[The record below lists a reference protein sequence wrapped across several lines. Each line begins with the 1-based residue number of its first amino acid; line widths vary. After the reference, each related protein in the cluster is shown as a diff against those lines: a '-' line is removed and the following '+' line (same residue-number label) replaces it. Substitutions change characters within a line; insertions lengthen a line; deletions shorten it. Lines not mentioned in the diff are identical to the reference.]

1 MKKCFVQN
9 VYDSVTGVLA
19 EEYRV
24 PDVVDLFADENSCAQ
39 LYGEMW
45 EAYRR
50 ILERLGKEDED
61 KDVEVIINSLLSIC
75 EKVGI
80 QMYHYGAKFGEQI

>member
-45 EAYRR
+45 EAYIGAFRERR
-50 ILERLGKEDED
+50 
-61 KDVEVIINSLLSIC
+61 
-75 EKVGI
+75 
-80 QMYHYGAKFGEQI
+80 